1 MDGTSVSR
9 PPRSP
14 SSKTQAAR
22 EELRWR
28 RQQAILDL
36 ALETVTAEGHQ
47 ALTMQR
53 LADELECGIASVYRL
68 FPSRDALMAELQHQA
83 LDSLHAAW
91 LLGSSHLD
99 DELLRRG
106 VDKPTAALTQ
116 AVAAAWFWVVAD
128 DRYAP
133 QVDLSRRLFVDPTIV
148 VPTEQAARIVPSALR
163 LLDMGRQRIDAAVD
177 AGVLTPGNG
186 VERAILLIASITGVV
201 LTAKFGRWDQALFD
215 GRHLAR
221 QAISDDYTAWGAP
234 PEMLE
239 AAWAVI
245 GAVTDAGALAPEV
258 DRPAARP
265 E

>member
-1 MDGTSVSR
+1 MSR
-9 PPRSP
+9 PARAP
-14 SSKTQAAR
+14 SRTTQAAR

-68 FPSRDALMAELQHQA
+68 FPSRDALIAELQHQA
-83 LDSLHAAW
+83 LDALHAAW

-99 DELLRRG
+99 DALAAEG
-106 VDKPTAALTQ
+106 ADATAAALAQ
-116 AVAAAWFWVVAD
+116 AVGMAWFWVVAD

-133 QVDLSRRLFVDPTIV
+133 QLDLTRRLFVDPAIV
-148 VPTEQAARIVPSALR
+148 VPDEQAARIVPAALR
-163 LLDMGRQRIDAAVD
+163 LLDAGRHRIDAAAA
-177 AGVLTPGNG
+177 AGALTPGNG
-186 VERAILLIASITGVV
+186 VERTIRLIASITGVV

-221 QAISDDYTAWGAP
+221 QTVVDDFTAWGAEP
-234 PEMLE
+234 ARL
-239 AAWAVI
+239 AAALAVVD
-245 GAVTDAGALAPEV
+245 AVADAGALAPPV
-258 DRPAARP
+258 DRTATRTGGG
-265 E
+265 